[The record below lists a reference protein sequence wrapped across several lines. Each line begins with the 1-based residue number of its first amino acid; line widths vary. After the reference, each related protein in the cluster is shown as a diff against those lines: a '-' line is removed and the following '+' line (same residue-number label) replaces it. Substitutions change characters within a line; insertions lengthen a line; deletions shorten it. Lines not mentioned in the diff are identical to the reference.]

1 MKPRSDTTPTKCGS
15 APAPFSVQIAL
26 SPSVRQASRT
36 LEFSIRPVRAKSG
49 SEMKRKCDS
58 FSRPLSLPECDFAL
72 FDHSR
77 ITFPL
82 GQTSSTYF
90 QGLGSSPKP
99 VKLLKVLD
107 MGELARS
114 HSTTEL
120 LPLGSIDYK
129 QAITSQQRRARS
141 GAASLKFGSE
151 RRRRKKTEN
160 PQSRGRRSICGPAHP
175 AREKL

>member
-1 MKPRSDTTPTKCGS
+1 MK
-15 APAPFSVQIAL
+15 L
-26 SPSVRQASRT
+26 
-36 LEFSIRPVRAKSG
+36 
-49 SEMKRKCDS
+49 KCDS

-82 GQTSSTYF
+82 GHTSSTYF

-99 VKLLKVLD
+99 VKLLKGLD

-120 LPLGSIDYK
+120 LPLSSSFYYTFLID
-129 QAITSQQRRARS
+129 TPLRAPR
-141 GAASLKFGSE
+141 
-151 RRRRKKTEN
+151 
-160 PQSRGRRSICGPAHP
+160 
-175 AREKL
+175 